1 MTGKVSKFQAVLS
14 SREVSEEPQKEESI
28 NFVEEVLPASSPA
41 TKMMG
46 RPKGKRSNPDY
57 TQVTAYIR
65 QETYKD
71 IRVLLLQKGDGQ
83 EFSEL
88 VEELLSEHLKTQ
100 TFSNSKV

>member
-14 SREVSEEPQKEESI
+14 SREVSEEPQKEEAI
-28 NFVEEVLPASSPA
+28 NFVEEVLPASSLA
-41 TKMMG
+41 TKMG

-88 VEELLSEHLKTQ
+88 VEELLSEYLKTQ

>member
-14 SREVSEEPQKEESI
+14 SREVSEEPQKEKAI

-41 TKMMG
+41 IKMG

-88 VEELLSEHLKTQ
+88 VEELLSEYLKTQ

>member
-14 SREVSEEPQKEESI
+14 SREVLEEPQKEEAI

-41 TKMMG
+41 IKMG

-88 VEELLSEHLKTQ
+88 VEELLSEYLKTQ

>member
-14 SREVSEEPQKEESI
+14 SRKVSEEPQKEEAI
-28 NFVEEVLPASSPA
+28 DVVDIPPASPPA
-41 TKMMG
+41 TKMG

-65 QETYKD
+65 QDTYKN
-71 IRVLLLQKGDGQ
+71 IRVLLLQNGNGQ

-88 VEELLSEHLKTQ
+88 VEELLSEFLKTQ
-100 TFSNSKV
+100 TSKSTKV

>member
-14 SREVSEEPQKEESI
+14 SREVLEEPQEEEAI
-28 NFVEEVLPASSPA
+28 DFVEEVLSASSPA
-41 TKMMG
+41 IKMG

-88 VEELLSEHLKTQ
+88 VEELLSEYLKTQ

>member
-14 SREVSEEPQKEESI
+14 SREVSDEPKGEEAI
-28 NFVEEVLPASSPA
+28 DFVENVLPASSPA
-41 TKMMG
+41 IKMG

-65 QETYKD
+65 QDTYKD

-88 VEELLSEHLKTQ
+88 VEELLSEYLKTQ

>member
-14 SREVSEEPQKEESI
+14 SREVLEKPQEEEAI
-28 NFVEEVLPASSPA
+28 DFVEEFLPVSSPA
-41 TKMMG
+41 TKMG
-46 RPKGKRSNPDY
+46 RPKGKRSNPEY

-65 QETYKD
+65 QDTYKD

-88 VEELLSEHLKTQ
+88 VEELLSEYLKIQ
-100 TFSNSKV
+100 TFKSSKV

>member
-1 MTGKVSKFQAVLS
+1 MTAKVSKFQAVLS
-14 SREVSEEPQKEESI
+14 SREVSEEPQEEAI
-28 NFVEEVLPASSPA
+28 NFVEKVIPVSSPA
-41 TKMMG
+41 TRMG

-65 QETYKD
+65 QDTYKD

-100 TFSNSKV
+100 TFKSLKV

>member
-14 SREVSEEPQKEESI
+14 SREVSEEPQKEEVI
-28 NFVEEVLPASSPA
+28 DVVEIPLASPPV
-41 TKMMG
+41 TKMG

-65 QETYKD
+65 QDTYKD

-88 VEELLSEHLKTQ
+88 VEELLSEFLKSQ
-100 TFSNSKV
+100 TFKNSKV

>member
-14 SREVSEEPQKEESI
+14 SREVSDEPQEEEAI
-28 NFVEEVLPASSPA
+28 DFVVEEVLSVSPPA
-41 TKMMG
+41 TKMG

-65 QETYKD
+65 QDTYKD
-71 IRVLLLQKGDGQ
+71 IRVLLLQRGDGQ

-100 TFSNSKV
+100 TFKNSKV

>member
-14 SREVSEEPQKEESI
+14 SREASEEPQEEEAI
-28 NFVEEVLPASSPA
+28 EILPALSPA
-41 TKMMG
+41 TKMG

-57 TQVTAYIR
+57 IQVTAYIR
-65 QETYKD
+65 QDTYKD

-88 VEELLSEHLKTQ
+88 VEELLFEYLKTQ
-100 TFSNSKV
+100 TFKSSKV

>member
-1 MTGKVSKFQAVLS
+1 MTAKVSKFQAVLS
-14 SREVSEEPQKEESI
+14 SREVSEEPQEEKAI
-28 NFVEEVLPASSPA
+28 DFVEKVTPVSSPA
-41 TKMMG
+41 TRMG

-65 QETYKD
+65 QDTYKD

-100 TFSNSKV
+100 TFKSSKV

>member
-14 SREVSEEPQKEESI
+14 SREVSEEPQEEEAI
-28 NFVEEVLPASSPA
+28 DFVEKVFPALSPA
-41 TKMMG
+41 TKIG
-46 RPKGKRSNPDY
+46 RPKGKRSNPEY

-65 QETYKD
+65 QDTYKD

-88 VEELLSEHLKTQ
+88 VEELLSEYLKTQ
-100 TFSNSKV
+100 TFKSLDV

>member
-14 SREVSEEPQKEESI
+14 SREVSEEPQKEKVI
-28 NFVEEVLPASSPA
+28 DFVEEVLPGSSPA
-41 TKMMG
+41 TKMG

-88 VEELLSEHLKTQ
+88 VEELLFEYLKTQ
-100 TFSNSKV
+100 TFGNLKV